1 MKTPT
6 DIRDLKAAPNG
17 TSAAP
22 TKREVVG
29 MVLRGERPPYV
40 PWSFWFTAE
49 AAEKLCAHYGVPPGD
64 LDAHLHSH
72 VLAVGGQMGI
82 MEDLGDGRVKDRFGV
97 IWNRSQDKDIGVV
110 ENCLLPEPTL
120 DGLVMPAADDPRIF
134 GGIDAAIAN
143 RPDCF
148 RLFPVDFSLFE
159 RAWSMRGFEDL
170 LMDFIENPQFVHDL
184 LDTIADHNIE
194 LVRRA
199 LEHDIDAVYFGDD
212 WGQQAGLIMG
222 YGAWKEFI
230 YPRLRRMYG
239 EVRGAGKFQVIHSC
253 GDVDELFDDLVG
265 IGLNLFNPFQPEAMD
280 IRALLEQYRGRL
292 SFWGGLSTQVTLPH
306 KGVAEVRAE
315 SRDLLAR
322 GAAGGY
328 VFSPSH
334 AVEGDVPLENML
346 AFIEEAHAQ
355 DGCRHIATPAKIQ

>member
-1 MKTPT
+1 MST
-6 DIRDLKAAPNG
+6 L
-17 TSAAP
+17 SS
-22 TKREVVG
+22 REVVAT
-29 MVLRGERPPYV
+29 VLRGEKPPYV
-40 PWSFWFTAE
+40 PWSFWFTSE
-49 AAEKLCAHYGVPPGD
+49 AAEKLCGHYGIEAGA

-72 VLAVGGQMGI
+72 ILAVGSQMGI
-82 MEDLGDGRVKDRFGV
+82 MEDLGGGRVRDRFGV
-97 IWNRSQDKDIGVV
+97 VWDRSQDKDIGVV
-110 ENCLLPEPTL
+110 ENCLLPEPVL
-120 DGLVMPAADDPRIF
+120 DGFQLPSADDPRIF
-134 GGIDAAIAN
+134 GGMAEAISQ
-143 RPDCF
+143 RPECF

-159 RAWSMRGFEDL
+159 RAWSLRGFENL
-170 LMDFIENPQFVHDL
+170 LMDFIENPEFVHGL
-184 LDTIADHNIE
+184 LDAIADHNIE
-194 LVRRA
+194 LVTRA
-199 LEHDIDAVYFGDD
+199 LAFDIDAVYFGDD
-212 WGQQAGLIMG
+212 WVQQAGLIMG

-230 YPRLRRMYG
+230 YPRLQRMYG
-239 EVRGAGKFQVIHSC
+239 AVRGAGKFQVIHSC

-280 IRALLEQYRGRL
+280 IRSILDKYRGRL

-306 KGVAEVRAE
+306 KGVADVRAE

-355 DGCRHIATPAKIQ
+355 PGCPFPAPERRTA